1 MPPQEKICYGPFI
14 TNIGISFTSY
24 RTGAEGHRDVLRHY
38 SFGRKPIMT
47 AAVILVSYNA

>member
-24 RTGAEGHRDVLRHY
+24 IEPVPKDIET
-38 SFGRKPIMT
+38 F
-47 AAVILVSYNA
+47 